1 MVKYLL
7 QDGRRVIDIVVRARC
22 HPTEDCSK
30 VAAAIKSLFPD
41 AAIEGTDNITA
52 VSQSID
58 DFGRLLREF
67 RIRDAARGVMLR
79 GLAGD
84 TTRFRINKQVA
95 AVGKISFAE
104 EDHPLGDLEVEITS
118 DDIRGLIDGIAPGRR
133 RPRR

>member
-118 DDIRGLIDGIAPGRR
+118 DDIRGLIDGIAPGTR